1 MQETAYFST
10 GVNEVTAAPFAIV
23 VAVVVWVFIECRS
36 VISCQS
42 IAIYSEMHRN
52 KVHDNTDPVAV
63 AEVNELFQT
72 VHIAIASRRAVKACI
87 LIAP

>member
-10 GVNEVTAAPFAIV
+10 GMNEVTAAPFAIV
-23 VAVVVWVFIECRS
+23 IAVVVWIFIECRS

-52 KVHDNTDPVAV
+52 KVHDDTDSAAV
-63 AEVNELFQT
+63 AEVNELFQA
-72 VHIAIASRRAVKACI
+72 VHIAIASSWTIKACI